1 MTEEIIRQFSIAAR
15 YGKQEEGGHL
25 PRVRAA
31 KAARACVVF
40 DRLGPFGFVLYFLI
54 IVGAIVAL
62 VHVTSRVADYAIAS
76 RAREASA
83 ATRTSGGVGLEAQQ
97 RAAGWQ
103 PSGSVPERPTEPD
116 VSATELA
123 KGIDDAEN
131 HPLPSS
137 GIGNRRSELVS
148 RISRSK
154 SHRPLSRLQCFDV
167 RRLGNGQNR
176 SCKNQSSGIKPQ
188 LSSLLH
194 RSVATVAD
202 Y

>member
-15 YGKQEEGGHL
+15 YGKQQEGGHL

-31 KAARACVVF
+31 KAARACVMF

-83 ATRTSGGVGLEAQQ
+83 ATRTSRVAVGLEAQQ

-131 HPLPSS
+131 HPLPSNARS
-137 GIGNRRSELVS
+137 AHDPKLTFTSSRAQIALQQRRD
-148 RISRSK
+148 K
-154 SHRPLSRLQCFDV
+154 SPEDC
-167 RRLGNGQNR
+167 
-176 SCKNQSSGIKPQ
+176 
-188 LSSLLH
+188 
-194 RSVATVAD
+194 
-202 Y
+202 

>member
-1 MTEEIIRQFSIAAR
+1 MTEEIIHQFSIAAR

-83 ATRTSGGVGLEAQQ
+83 ATRMAVGLEAQQ
-97 RAAGWQ
+97 RAAGW
-103 PSGSVPERPTEPD
+103 GSPVALSPKDRQSPMFR
-116 VSATELA
+116 L
-123 KGIDDAEN
+123 
-131 HPLPSS
+131 
-137 GIGNRRSELVS
+137 RSWPRASTMPKIILCP
-148 RISRSK
+148 RTPGRLMTRS
-154 SHRPLSRLQCFDV
+154 
-167 RRLGNGQNR
+167 
-176 SCKNQSSGIKPQ
+176 
-188 LSSLLH
+188 
-194 RSVATVAD
+194 
-202 Y
+202 

>member
-83 ATRTSGGVGLEAQQ
+83 ATRTSRVAVGLEAQQ

-131 HPLPSS
+131 HPLPSNANS
-137 GIGNRRSELVS
+137 NEPTGPRVEGWSKRMDLKKPASIVDEIGHIILRSLRSEM
-148 RISRSK
+148 
-154 SHRPLSRLQCFDV
+154 
-167 RRLGNGQNR
+167 
-176 SCKNQSSGIKPQ
+176 
-188 LSSLLH
+188 
-194 RSVATVAD
+194 
-202 Y
+202 

>member
-15 YGKQEEGGHL
+15 YGKQEQGGHL

-83 ATRTSGGVGLEAQQ
+83 ATRTS
-97 RAAGWQ
+97 
-103 PSGSVPERPTEPD
+103 
-116 VSATELA
+116 
-123 KGIDDAEN
+123 DDAEN
-131 HPLPSS
+131 HPLPSNAGS
-137 GIGNRRSELVS
+137 AHDAKLTFTSSRAQIPLQQRRD
-148 RISRSK
+148 K
-154 SHRPLSRLQCFDV
+154 SLE
-167 RRLGNGQNR
+167 
-176 SCKNQSSGIKPQ
+176 
-188 LSSLLH
+188 
-194 RSVATVAD
+194 
-202 Y
+202 

>member
-54 IVGAIVAL
+54 IVSAIVAL

-83 ATRTSGGVGLEAQQ
+83 ATRTSRVAVGLEAQQ

-103 PSGSVPERPTEPD
+103 PSGSVPEKDRQSPMFR
-116 VSATELA
+116 L
-123 KGIDDAEN
+123 
-131 HPLPSS
+131 
-137 GIGNRRSELVS
+137 RSWPRASTMPKIILCP
-148 RISRSK
+148 RTPGQLMTRS
-154 SHRPLSRLQCFDV
+154 
-167 RRLGNGQNR
+167 
-176 SCKNQSSGIKPQ
+176 
-188 LSSLLH
+188 
-194 RSVATVAD
+194 
-202 Y
+202 

>member
-1 MTEEIIRQFSIAAR
+1 MTEEIIHQFSIAAR

-83 ATRTSGGVGLEAQQ
+83 ATRTSRVAVGFKRSSARQGGSPVA
-97 RAAGWQ
+97 
-103 PSGSVPERPTEPD
+103 
-116 VSATELA
+116 
-123 KGIDDAEN
+123 
-131 HPLPSS
+131 
-137 GIGNRRSELVS
+137 
-148 RISRSK
+148 
-154 SHRPLSRLQCFDV
+154 LSLT
-167 RRLGNGQNR
+167 
-176 SCKNQSSGIKPQ
+176 
-188 LSSLLH
+188 LSIMA
-194 RSVATVAD
+194 RKFVC
-202 Y
+202 